1 MRTFWRRCRGAAASR
16 PLPRFDVAAGPA
28 ILMVCGPAPTVP
40 VRIQSSHQASIRRGL
55 KADLKPCF
63 AAGAARCRTTPAAS
77 AATTSACVPC
87 YRRRCAVCRARCR
100 AKWRAPCPR
109 AAWSAFFRSALGRAG
124 VDGHARCLRDLGTD
138 AARMHADGAHA
149 AAFQLLPQT
158 FGPAAHAELGDVVR
172 ALAGKRDDAEYAG
185 DVDDMSLSLLQQH
198 RQEGL
203 GAVDHAP

>member
-100 AKWRAPCPR
+100 AKWRAPC
-109 AAWSAFFRSALGRAG
+109 
-124 VDGHARCLRDLGTD
+124 LRDVGTD

-185 DVDDMSLSLLQQH
+185 DGDD
-198 RQEGL
+198 
-203 GAVDHAP
+203 